1 MSRTTQLGMFAL
13 IGFAMAWRGVGVA
26 SAQVWD
32 VPQKYQEMDYWC
44 WAACMESILT
54 YYAHPH
60 TQTEIAQYGTGGVN
74 TWTYSYG
81 SGTEGGIFRRGCDQI
96 LDYFANIQTITNS
109 TPLSLSTVEVEMAE
123 GRPILVIW
131 SWDYGGG
138 HAVVLR
144 GLSEGM
150 VYLMDPWSGP
160 TLNTFSW
167 TQQGGAHTWEH
178 SVRLTTFPSWD
189 AGYSAL
195 GGGWRRASGFGDY
208 VSMGEDGWIWHNQHG
223 FFFVP
228 ADDTPSNMWIYA
240 QDMGWLW
247 TSRTGYPFFYRQS
260 DGAWLW
266 YNGSTNPRWF
276 RNMTENTWEWV
287 NP

>member
-96 LDYFANIQTITNS
+96 LDYFANIHTI
-109 TPLSLSTVEVEMAE
+109 PLSSASSRRCDWLLIHGEPRNERKLSAAGWQQAWE
-123 GRPILVIW
+123 GKRPG
-131 SWDYGGG
+131 DR
-138 HAVVLR
+138 H
-144 GLSEGM
+144 
-150 VYLMDPWSGP
+150 
-160 TLNTFSW
+160 
-167 TQQGGAHTWEH
+167 
-178 SVRLTTFPSWD
+178 
-189 AGYSAL
+189 
-195 GGGWRRASGFGDY
+195 RR
-208 VSMGEDGWIWHNQHG
+208 
-223 FFFVP
+223 
-228 ADDTPSNMWIYA
+228 
-240 QDMGWLW
+240 
-247 TSRTGYPFFYRQS
+247 
-260 DGAWLW
+260 
-266 YNGSTNPRWF
+266 
-276 RNMTENTWEWV
+276 
-287 NP
+287 